1 VWDSLG
7 ITFNLQLGAD
17 PSALPSAAT
26 NGSGISLGT
35 RSSLIYGLD
44 SGELLVVPS
53 GQSGR
58 QILPVIHPSLVSP
71 TQDMFVSTNLPG
83 DTCLDWGPGSF
94 LTLDGLDPVPGGQEL
109 PPISGSSPPPLRYA
123 LLDDIQLESIIQAV
137 QMEGSSE
144 LVEVPRLKLF
154 DDQFAVAQVVTER
167 PALADLPTIWA
178 ARFGAMNPLIGQVQT
193 GPVLG
198 LHATGDA
205 DTGMIRLRI
214 EPELQMATTFW
225 PQQFNLDGIITSGV
239 EVPVVR
245 VRGVRTQVT
254 VPDGGTILLGG
265 ILNQETWEARKR
277 EGLDT
282 AATRGYLAAA
292 FTDHAIELDLE
303 QNTAIIRLVME
314 TGERYVMGDI
324 DFGEHMLK
332 PGILEYI
339 PRFEKGDPYTSRL
352 VARLRTDLWKTGY
365 FSDVNVVEV
374 QRPEQSPPAVDMK
387 VNVTTEDRNHY
398 QGALGWGTDTDLR
411 IQANWSRHPM
421 SASGGRLDLG
431 VGWQQLDDELR
442 IRATHR
448 LPRRERV
455 RQYWITDATLRF
467 ENLDLEVKQSPEDEG
482 YIQIANGDID
492 ERHLRFGRMK
502 LTNLASGEH
511 QLFGT
516 TFVQFIN
523 TDRRFRLRSD
533 TGIVPTPQ
541 VEPLLGST
549 VTAFSV
555 GYDWDLVAVE
565 GKFFQTEGS
574 RDRAWIFHSNTAF
587 GSDVGFT
594 QAYASTRRSYLVGD
608 RFKFLVRGEVGY
620 TDADVSE
627 VNLDVGGTPLT
638 LSLTDLP
645 NFYRFK
651 AGGSM
656 SVRGYGFE
664 QLSNNDIGSN
674 NIVTASI
681 EGEYRFL
688 NSWSAAA
695 FVDIGNAFNDW
706 SDANLKRGIGVGLR
720 WYSIAGEIRIDV
732 AQAIDF
738 DGKPWRLHISIG
750 TPLL

>member
-265 ILNQETWEARKR
+265 ILNQDGMTV
-277 EGLDT
+277 D
-282 AATRGYLAAA
+282 RGVPTLADIPILGGALRS
-292 FTDHAIELDLE
+292 HEQLDLRK
-303 QNTAIIRLVME
+303 NLMIFITA
-314 TGERYVMGDI
+314 
-324 DFGEHMLK
+324 
-332 PGILEYI
+332 
-339 PRFEKGDPYTSRL
+339 
-352 VARLRTDLWKTGY
+352 
-365 FSDVNVVEV
+365 
-374 QRPEQSPPAVDMK
+374 
-387 VNVTTEDRNHY
+387 
-398 QGALGWGTDTDLR
+398 R
-411 IQANWSRHPM
+411 I
-421 SASGGRLDLG
+421 
-431 VGWQQLDDELR
+431 V
-442 IRATHR
+442 
-448 LPRRERV
+448 
-455 RQYWITDATLRF
+455 
-467 ENLDLEVKQSPEDEG
+467 
-482 YIQIANGDID
+482 
-492 ERHLRFGRMK
+492 
-502 LTNLASGEH
+502 
-511 QLFGT
+511 
-516 TFVQFIN
+516 
-523 TDRRFRLRSD
+523 D
-533 TGIVPTPQ
+533 TGNQ
-541 VEPLLGST
+541 
-549 VTAFSV
+549 
-555 GYDWDLVAVE
+555 
-565 GKFFQTEGS
+565 
-574 RDRAWIFHSNTAF
+574 
-587 GSDVGFT
+587 
-594 QAYASTRRSYLVGD
+594 
-608 RFKFLVRGEVGY
+608 
-620 TDADVSE
+620 
-627 VNLDVGGTPLT
+627 
-638 LSLTDLP
+638 
-645 NFYRFK
+645 
-651 AGGSM
+651 
-656 SVRGYGFE
+656 
-664 QLSNNDIGSN
+664 
-674 NIVTASI
+674 
-681 EGEYRFL
+681 
-688 NSWSAAA
+688 
-695 FVDIGNAFNDW
+695 
-706 SDANLKRGIGVGLR
+706 
-720 WYSIAGEIRIDV
+720 
-732 AQAIDF
+732 
-738 DGKPWRLHISIG
+738 
-750 TPLL
+750 